1 MNATAVGRNLAD
13 VASNSVAICYLGS
26 S

>member
-13 VASNSVAICYLGS
+13 VASNSVAVYYLGS